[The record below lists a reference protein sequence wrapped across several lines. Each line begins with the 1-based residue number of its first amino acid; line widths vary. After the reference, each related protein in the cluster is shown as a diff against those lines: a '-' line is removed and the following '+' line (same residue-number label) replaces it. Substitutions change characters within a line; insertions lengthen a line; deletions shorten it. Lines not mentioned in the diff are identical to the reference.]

1 MRFVRD
7 MKEGMHISSI
17 YLCKN
22 KQILQTKNGKDYI
35 SVILS
40 DKTGSIDGKIWE
52 VSSPGIREFELLD
65 YVEIEAD
72 VTSYNNNLQLNIRS
86 IRVAGEGEYIK
97 SDYMPTSRFDNDEM
111 YANLLE
117 LVKSVKQ
124 EQLSGL
130 LKAFFVEDKDF
141 IASFR
146 SGSAAKSVHHSF
158 VGGLLEHT
166 LSVANM
172 CEYIAKHYPVVNHDL
187 LITGALLHDIGKVR
201 EISAMPQNDYTDEGQ
216 LIGHIVIGIEMIDEK
231 SDIVKEMP
239 PLLYNELRH
248 MILAHHGEFEFGS
261 PKKPALIEAMAL
273 NLADNADAKL
283 EIMTELAAKAG
294 SSTDW
299 QGFNR
304 FLDSNYRRTVV

>member
-17 YLCKN
+17 YLCRS

-40 DKTGSIDGKIWE
+40 DKTGNIDGKVWE
-52 VSSPGIREFELLD
+52 ISSPGIREFELLD
-65 YVEIEAD
+65 YVDIEAD
-72 VTSYNNNLQLNIRS
+72 VTSFNNNLQLNIRS

-97 SDYMPTSRFDNDEM
+97 SDYMPTSIYDNDKM
-111 YANLLE
+111 YEELLE
-117 LVKSVKQ
+117 IIKGVKH
-124 EQLSGL
+124 EQLGRL
-130 LKAFFVEDKDF
+130 LRAFFVEDKDF
-141 IASFR
+141 IACFR
-146 SGSAAKSVHHSF
+146 SASAAKSVHHSF

-172 CEYIAKHYPVVNHDL
+172 CEYFAKHYPAVNHDL
-187 LITGALLHDIGKVR
+187 LVTGALLHDIGKVR

-216 LIGHIVIGIEMIDEK
+216 LIGHIVIGVEMIDEK
-231 SDIVKEMP
+231 ADIVKDMP
-239 PLLYNELRH
+239 KPLYNELRH

-283 EIMTELAAKAG
+283 EIMTELMAKAG

-304 FLDSNYRRTVV
+304 FLESNYRRTIV